1 MTGATLYAH
10 WGWWLL
16 GFVLLLA
23 LCDDDD
29 DEYCYTFGAERV
41 CFQRPLP
48 EDADCYLNENRE
60 VQCFNKPLK

>member
-1 MTGATLYAH
+1 MASATLYAH

-29 DEYCYTFGAERV
+29 EYCYTFGTERL

-48 EDADCYLNENRE
+48 ENADCYLNENRE
-60 VQCFNKPLK
+60 VQCFNKPLN